1 MSIEALFLLAKN
13 HTTETLVS
21 LLERVAQKDQAAFSE
36 LYQATH
42 RKLFGIVLR
51 ILSKQALAEDILQ
64 EVYLT
69 VWQKAPAFNSEVASP
84 VTWLATIARN
94 RAIDEIRKT
103 QLPEQES
110 DVDFD
115 LILDDK
121 MRPEEATSQRKELQK
136 LETCLQ
142 GLESPKA
149 EMIKAAYLNGESR
162 EQLSRRFNQPLGTIK
177 TWLHRSI
184 KQLQGCMK

>member
-1 MSIEALFLLAKN
+1 MLAKN